1 MKRNLIYSVFAAIL
15 LASCSSDDIPA
26 PAPAPETLD
35 AYVSL
40 GISNGAVKTK
50 ADGDG
55 YGKGEG
61 PDPAGTTAI
70 NSFTVAIFRGEPSA
84 SNDNSG
90 TTTVTQP
97 KGSLLYLN
105 TFDLTQKEAIG
116 EKAEGANKLC
126 VSNIVKSEN
135 GTDYQINGIKIKGG
149 NIHVL
154 IMANMPTDLLGK
166 MKNITMDGINA
177 LTYGNLAGEGF
188 NNKGDSYPCSMS
200 SKWLKY
206 DVTPTENGDA
216 FYLFENGATKAE
228 EPKKE
233 DTSEDKDR
241 IFEDGSGN
249 AIPLY
254 RNVSAVGI
262 QNITLAPSAGW
273 GAKGGATLTLK
284 SVFVANAIGSTS
296 LTAGTVPGKNYKFY
310 SGYNGP
316 ETGDGKVDNTSG
328 ALAANNTKM
337 LNLNCSSFG
346 EKKTLHAGGSTPK
359 VNYYDDLIGHKS
371 VGKYF
376 MVYENSLVLNTQLDN
391 VINSENKTLL
401 ILCADYVYTDDLG
414 VEHPLNDRYY
424 AVVVNDEKSS
434 TSITGD
440 GAKQLVQRNYIYKI
454 NLTIVGPGSINP
466 YDPLYT
472 ANATAFVEAA
482 PWTGAIDINQDAE

>member
-70 NSFTVAIFRGEPSA
+70 NSFTVAIFRGKPSA

-90 TTTVTQP
+90 TTTVAQP
-97 KGSLLYLN
+97 EGSLIYLN

-154 IMANMPTDLLGK
+154 IMANMPKELLDNMGGK
-166 MKNITMDGINA
+166 TMDEIQA
-177 LTYGNLAGEGF
+177 LTYGNLANEGF
-188 NNKGDSYPCSMS
+188 NNKGNSYPCSMT

-206 DVTPTENGDA
+206 DVKPTNNGDA
-216 FYLFENGATKAE
+216 FYLFDKIATPADQTNE
-228 EPKKE
+228 ETDDQKREFSDKE
-233 DTSEDKDR
+233 GE
-241 IFEDGSGN
+241 

-254 RNVSAVGI
+254 RNVSAIGFKTI
-262 QNITLAPSAGW
+262 SFQPSDGW
-273 GAKGGATLTLK
+273 GKKNGATLTLK
-284 SVFVANAIGSTS
+284 SIFVTNAISSTS
-296 LTAGTVPGKNYKFY
+296 MTVGTKINKPVYYCGHTYYVGEGKDAVLATTGNKSQTYFINNWT
-310 SGYNGP
+310 NGP
-316 ETGDGKVDNTSG
+316 VIAVQGSKKGEVSKVLPAEGSEET
-328 ALAANNTKM
+328 
-337 LNLNCSSFG
+337 C
-346 EKKTLHAGGSTPK
+346 
-359 VNYYDDLIGHKS
+359 

-376 MVYENSLVLNTQLDN
+376 MVYENSKSMGVAVGHQTLLVLF
-391 VINSENKTLL
+391 
-401 ILCADYVYTDDLG
+401 ADYKYNDDLG
-414 VEHPLNDRYY
+414 VEHELENRFYT
-424 AVVVNDEKSS
+424 VVVNDENN
-434 TSITGD
+434 TG
-440 GAKQLVQRNYIYKI
+440 GTGYANFVERNYIYKV
-454 NLTIVGPGSINP
+454 NLQVVGPGSVNP
-466 YDPLYT
+466 YIPLYT